1 MFPNDFIN
9 SSSERLN
16 LYTKLN
22 KIAQLDELN
31 LFKSELIDR
40 FGALPNIVDEL
51 LRSIELR
58 WLSAELG
65 FDKII
70 LKKNIFIGYIK
81 DFASDK
87 QKKNLDKIFRYSTIN
102 QNSISFSQKKLTD
115 GEKFIV
121 KIKNVDSISKAI
133 EVISEISN

>member
-1 MFPNDFIN
+1 M
-9 SSSERLN
+9 
-16 LYTKLN
+16 
-22 KIAQLDELN
+22 
-31 LFKSELIDR
+31 
-40 FGALPNIVDEL
+40 
-51 LRSIELR
+51 
-58 WLSAELG
+58 
-65 FDKII
+65 
-70 LKKNIFIGYIK
+70 KKNIFIGYIK

>member
-1 MFPNDFIN
+1 MLFI
-9 SSSERLN
+9 
-16 LYTKLN
+16 
-22 KIAQLDELN
+22 Q
-31 LFKSELIDR
+31 
-40 FGALPNIVDEL
+40 
-51 LRSIELR
+51 
-58 WLSAELG
+58 
-65 FDKII
+65 II

-87 QKKNLDKIFRYSTIN
+87 QKKNLDKLFRYSTTN